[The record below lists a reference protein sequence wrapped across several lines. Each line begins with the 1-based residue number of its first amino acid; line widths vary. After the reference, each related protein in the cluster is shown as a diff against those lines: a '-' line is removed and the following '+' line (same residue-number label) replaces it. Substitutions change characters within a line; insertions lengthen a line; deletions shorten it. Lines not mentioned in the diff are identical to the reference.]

1 MTKFI
6 FIIYLFGSILLLFL
20 IINLLTTFLKEG
32 FDNNTQIN
40 TEYTLNMPI
49 IPFPKN
55 ALIDYNNLNSPEYS
69 HTVNL
74 SINDPITCK
83 NFCGPKSQCL
93 LTRNQCTSDIDCPG
107 CLPHSKK
114 LPSQPRTKIDAYEAS
129 GKIGQQG
136 LTYSSYIN
144 GYNGHHFDQEEAYPG
159 SKNNK
164 IIRAYQGVDTWTPTF
179 NEGLKI
185 YNKKMGS
192 YLGQPEYP
200 MSETTTGLF
209 YNTTAPASNS

>member
-1 MTKFI
+1 MVKIYYSLITFI
-6 FIIYLFGSILLLFL
+6 VLLFGLFVLLVGSLR
-20 IINLLTTFLKEG
+20 KEG

-55 ALIDYNNLNSPEYS
+55 SLINYNNLNSPQYS

-107 CLPHSKK
+107 CLLQSKK
-114 LPSQPRTKIDAYEAS
+114 MPTQPRTNIDPYEAS

-144 GYNGHHFDQEEAYPG
+144 SFNGHKFDQEEAFPG
-159 SKNNK
+159 SINNK
-164 IIRAYQGVDTWTPTF
+164 IIRPYQGIDRWESTF

-200 MSETTTGLF
+200 MTETTTGLF
-209 YNTTAPASNS
+209 YNTTPPASNI